1 MPEECS
7 TSNKQFFLV
16 TPKTKT
22 KQKLHKKDFHSSL
35 HYYRASGTVWKE
47 TLPRSSGG
55 KTKKKKKKKKSL
67 QKPQKRERERWMMMM
82 MMMINGTSCPTNYSC
97 GVSSLII
104 SKKL

>member
-35 HYYRASGTVWKE
+35 HYYHASGAVWNE

-55 KTKKKKKKKKSL
+55 RTKKKKTKEAL
-67 QKPQKRERERWMMMM
+67 ED
-82 MMMINGTSCPTNYSC
+82 G
-97 GVSSLII
+97 
-104 SKKL
+104 

>member
-35 HYYRASGTVWKE
+35 HYYRASGAVWNE
-47 TLPRSSGG
+47 TLQRSSGG
-55 KTKKKKKKKKSL
+55 KTKNKKTKEVTVKTPEAL
-67 QKPQKRERERWMMMM
+67 EREMDDDHQW
-82 MMMINGTSCPTNYSC
+82 N
-97 GVSSLII
+97 
-104 SKKL
+104 KLPN

>member
-35 HYYRASGTVWKE
+35 HYYHASGAIWKE

-55 KTKKKKKKKKSL
+55 KTRKKTKEAL
-67 QKPQKRERERWMMMM
+67 EREMDDDDQW
-82 MMMINGTSCPTNYSC
+82 N
-97 GVSSLII
+97 
-104 SKKL
+104 KLPN